1 MDYQTV
7 NSRSIII
14 PELAITLHLHS
25 MELPGSIAQAADD
38 RNSAETDRLLVELCQ
53 EVFRLGRGEI
63 ISFSEW
69 SHATVQ
75 VLKALDSFR
84 PSEETSPAYAAAQND
99 IVTIKNRFKTPGDYL
114 ERLITN
120 GLLVPRRQRVKNPGL
135 QWFDGVTSSDK
146 SAPEFFAKLAVSG
159 VFELNFANWYGVNQL
174 IYPQPYPSA
183 ASARQQVPEFQIPV
197 AGSKPIR
204 AITIQNFQKL
214 CYGAAALVIG
224 ETALSTAA
232 TLGHGQ
238 APVIA
243 AVLGGSASALIFASV
258 GSLSRYLEDYLKSK
272 SSTQSETPTPR
283 TTTKARTAAA

>member
-1 MDYQTV
+1 
-7 NSRSIII
+7 
-14 PELAITLHLHS
+14 
-25 MELPGSIAQAADD
+25 MELPRSIREVADG
-38 RNSAETDRLLVELCQ
+38 RHSAETDQLLVELCQ

-63 ISFSEW
+63 ISFSDW

-75 VLKALDSFR
+75 VLTALTSFR
-84 PSEETSPAYAAAQND
+84 PSDKTDRVYAAAEND
-99 IVTIKNRFKTPGDYL
+99 VLTIKDSFKTPGDYL

-135 QWFDGVTSSDK
+135 QWFDGATSSDK
-146 SAPEFFAKLAVSG
+146 VAPEFFARLAVGG
-159 VFELNFANWYGVNQL
+159 VFELNFANWYSVNQL

-197 AGSKPIR
+197 AGSKPIK

-232 TLGHGQ
+232 ALGHGQ

-243 AVLGGSASALIFASV
+243 AVLGGSVSALIFASV
-258 GSLSRYLEDYLKSK
+258 GSLSRYLEDYLNSK
-272 SSTQSETPTPR
+272 STLSQTPISK
-283 TTTKARTAAA
+283 TTAKARTATA